1 MAENYAVSQ
10 LLPLY
15 NDKPGPGGY
24 EVFAQSAIGDIPL
37 QPGCKLVNEPSYYAS
52 IYLDEAPLAIAA
64 TLSAL
69 VVNETLCERCEAQPL
84 EIAFAEC
91 CYLPGLSLDYG
102 SRLTKNSRY
111 YEAGMR
117 CCLNCLAE
125 CFRVRANG
133 GDNYFAELYNGGDP

>member
-1 MAENYAVSQ
+1 
-10 LLPLY
+10 
-15 NDKPGPGGY
+15 
-24 EVFAQSAIGDIPL
+24 VFAQSAIGDIPL
-37 QPGCKLVNEPSYYAS
+37 QLGCKLVNELSYYAS

-69 VVNETLCERCEAQPL
+69 VVNETLCERCKAQPL

-91 CYLPGLSLDYG
+91 CYLLGLSLDYG

-111 YEAGMR
+111 YEARMR

-125 CFRVRANG
+125 CFRVRANR
-133 GDNYFAELYNGGDP
+133 GDNYFAELYNRGDPQ